1 MKPVLLTG
9 SIAAIIAVAA
19 CSGREENAAADA
31 PASNATA
38 PAGPV
43 TVENAYDL
51 RHERFEGMGDSIKG
65 INRELKGSAPDVARI
80 KQDAGVLASAAE
92 QLPSWFP
99 AGSGADVHPRSRAKS
114 EIWTDPQ
121 GFARAHQGFQEQARS
136 FQRLAES
143 GDVEALRGAVGALGK
158 SCGNCHDTYRAPEK

>member
-1 MKPVLLTG
+1 MKPVLLTV

-19 CSGREENAAADA
+19 CSGREEPTTTDT
-31 PASNATA
+31 PASNAST
-38 PAGPV
+38 PTGPV
-43 TVENAYDL
+43 TVENAYDI
-51 RHERFEGMGDSIKG
+51 RHDRFEGMGDSIKG
-65 INRELKGSAPDVARI
+65 INRELKAGAPDVARI
-80 KQDAGVLASAAE
+80 RQDATVLASAAE

-99 AGSGADVHPRSRAKS
+99 AGSGADVHTRSRAKS

-121 GFARAHQGFQEQARS
+121 GFSRAHQGFQEQARS
-136 FQRLAES
+136 FQQLAEA